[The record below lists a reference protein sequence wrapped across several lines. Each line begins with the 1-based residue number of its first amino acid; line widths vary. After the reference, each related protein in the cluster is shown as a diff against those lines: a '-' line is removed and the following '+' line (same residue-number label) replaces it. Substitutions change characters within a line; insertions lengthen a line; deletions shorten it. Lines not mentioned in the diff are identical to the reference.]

1 MELIME
7 SHNQELHLYLV
18 MDIGADVGDDEL
30 DLQTR
35 SLRGE
40 LLELGAGVVELLR
53 SQSAPAGT
61 KSVEAVTLGSLAL
74 VVLPDFLPKL
84 VEYLQSW
91 TQRDQNRRVKVKTQ
105 VGDRSI
111 ELEYLPSA
119 LPDKELTRLVET
131 LSGALNKQQL
141 G

>member
-1 MELIME
+1 ME
-7 SHNQELHLYLV
+7 SHNQELHLYLE

-35 SLRGE
+35 SLRRE
-40 LLELGAGVVELLR
+40 LLELGAGSAELLR

-84 VEYLQSW
+84 VEHLQSW
-91 TQRDQNRRVKVKTQ
+91 TQSDQNRRVKIKTQ

-131 LSGALNKQQL
+131 LSGALSKQQP

>member
-1 MELIME
+1 MELTME
-7 SHNQELHLYLV
+7 SQYQELHLYLE
-18 MDIGADVGDDEL
+18 MDLGADVGDDEL

-35 SLRGE
+35 SLRRE
-40 LLELGAGVVELLR
+40 LLELGAGSAELLHG
-53 SQSAPAGT
+53 QPAPEGT

-74 VVLPDFLPKL
+74 VVLPAFLPKL

-91 TQRDQNRRVKVKTQ
+91 AQRDENRRVKVRTQ

-111 ELEYLPSA
+111 ELDYLPSS

-131 LSGALNKQQL
+131 LSGALGKQEP